1 MEAYLKLLKEQ
12 NPEMA
17 KYIELMQ
24 PMMENNETESTVDVP
39 FIDVELENK
48 INKLKKINQKLFTI
62 IEGLKSQLEFELI
75 QNDDLA
81 KAIGACTECFGDNND
96 CPECF
101 GTGKPGSNVPDFI
114 LFNKYVNPAIQKYNK
129 HYFNKN

>member
-1 MEAYLKLLKEQ
+1 MEAYIKLLKEQ

-17 KYIELMQ
+17 KYFELMQ
-24 PMMENNETESTVDVP
+24 PMMENKETESTVDIP
-39 FIDVELENK
+39 HIDLELENK

-81 KAIGACTECFGDNND
+81 KAIGACTECFGDNTD

>member
-1 MEAYLKLLKEQ
+1 MEAYINLLKEQ

-17 KYIELMQ
+17 KYLELMQ
-24 PMMENNETESTVDVP
+24 PLMEKKEPEETTP
-39 FIDVELENK
+39 FIDLEVEER

-62 IEGLKSQLEFELI
+62 VEGLKSQLELELL

-81 KAIGACTECFGDNND
+81 KAIGACTECFGENKD

-101 GTGKPGSNVPDFI
+101 GAGKPGSNVPDFI
-114 LFNKYVNPAIQKYNK
+114 LFNKYINPAIQKYNK

>member
-1 MEAYLKLLKEQ
+1 
-12 NPEMA
+12 MA
-17 KYIELMQ
+17 KYFELMQ
-24 PMMENNETESTVDVP
+24 PMMENKETESTVDIP
-39 FIDVELENK
+39 HIDVELENK

-81 KAIGACTECFGDNND
+81 KAIGACTECFGDNAD

-114 LFNKYVNPAIQKYNK
+114 LFNKYINPAIQKYNK

>member
-1 MEAYLKLLKEQ
+1 MEAYIQMLKEQ

-24 PMMENNETESTVDVP
+24 PMLQNNKTEDAEQP
-39 FIDVELENK
+39 NIKEELEEK
-48 INKLKKINQKLFTI
+48 IAKIKAINQKLFTI
-62 IEGLKSQLEFELI
+62 IEGLKSQLEFELN

-81 KAIGACTECFGDNND
+81 KAIGACVECFGENKD
-96 CPECF
+96 CPDCF
-101 GTGKPGSNVPDFI
+101 GTGKPGTNVPDFI
-114 LFNKYVNPAIQKYNK
+114 LFNKYINPAIQKYNK

>member
-1 MEAYLKLLKEQ
+1 MEAYIKLLKEK

-17 KYIELMQ
+17 KYFELMQ
-24 PMMENNETESTVDVP
+24 PMMENNDTETTIDVP
-39 FIDVELENK
+39 HIDLELEKK
-48 INKLKKINQKLFTI
+48 IKTLKKINQKLFII
-62 IEGLKSQLEFELI
+62 IEGLKSQLEFELT

-81 KAIGACTECFGDNND
+81 KAIGACVECFGNNID

-101 GTGKPGSNVPDFI
+101 GTGKPGSNIPDFI

>member
-1 MEAYLKLLKEQ
+1 MDAYLEYLKEH

-17 KYIELMQ
+17 KYFELMQ
-24 PMMENNETESTVDVP
+24 PMMEKKEPEEEKEIP
-39 FIDVELENK
+39 KIDPALEER
-48 INKLKKINQKLFTI
+48 IRKLKKINHKLFTI
-62 IEGLKSQLEFELI
+62 IEGLKFQLEFELN

-81 KAIGACTECFGDNND
+81 KAIGACSECFGENSD

-101 GTGKPGSNVPDFI
+101 GTGKPGNSIPDFI
-114 LFNKYVNPAIQKYNK
+114 LFNKYIQPAIQKYNK

>member
-1 MEAYLKLLKEQ
+1 MEAYFNLLKEQ

-24 PMMENNETESTVDVP
+24 PMMENKSVEESNSAVDP
-39 FIDVELENK
+39 EIE
-48 INKLKKINQKLFTI
+48 KKIEKLTRINRRLFSI
-62 IEGLKSQLEFELI
+62 IEGLKMQLESELL

-81 KAIGACTECFGDNND
+81 KAIGACKECFGENKE

-101 GTGKPGSNVPDFI
+101 GSGKSGAGIPDFI
-114 LFNKYVNPAIQKYNK
+114 LFNKYISPAVQRYNK

>member
-81 KAIGACTECFGDNND
+81 KAIGACTECFGDNSD

>member
-1 MEAYLKLLKEQ
+1 MEAYIKLLKEQ

-17 KYIELMQ
+17 KYFELMQ
-24 PMMENNETESTVDVP
+24 ANTENKEPEVEPV
-39 FIDVELENK
+39 IDVELHER
-48 INKLKKINQKLFTI
+48 INKLKQINKKLFTI
-62 IEGLKSQLEFELI
+62 IEGLKQQLEFELL

-81 KAIGACTECFGDNND
+81 LAIGSCTECFGDNPD

-101 GTGKPGSNVPDFI
+101 GKGKPGSSVPDFI
-114 LFNKYVNPAIQKYNK
+114 LFNKYINPAIQKYNK

>member
-1 MEAYLKLLKEQ
+1 MEAYIKLLKEQ

-17 KYIELMQ
+17 KYFELMQ
-24 PMMENNETESTVDVP
+24 PAMEKNETTPTEDISYV
-39 FIDVELENK
+39 DVELEKK

-62 IEGLKSQLEFELI
+62 IEGLRSQLEMELI

-81 KAIGACTECFGDNND
+81 KAIGACTECFGENSD

-101 GTGKPGSNVPDFI
+101 GTGKPGTNIPDFI

>member
-81 KAIGACTECFGDNND
+81 KAIGACTECFGENSD

>member
-1 MEAYLKLLKEQ
+1 MEAYFKLLKEQ

-17 KYIELMQ
+17 KYFDLMQ
-24 PMMENNETESTVDVP
+24 PMMENKESDETVDTP
-39 FIDVELENK
+39 FVDVELENK
-48 INKLKKINQKLFTI
+48 IKKLKKINQKLFTI

-81 KAIGACTECFGDNND
+81 KAIGACTECFGKNSD

-101 GTGKPGSNVPDFI
+101 GTGKPGFNIPDFI